1 MATVESKETE
11 LSLWSI
17 ISPVKR
23 QIYTGMVLS
32 ALSGIIWVLSV
43 VLLQPIAS
51 EMLQDNPDVTR
62 LLWLGGAILLC
73 IMAAIVMRI
82 QSFRFSHVGAFELE
96 ETLRTQLTT
105 HLAKVPLGYVVTTG
119 SGSLKK
125 VLMDDV
131 RSLHAF
137 VADSTPLMA
146 RTYIMPIAT
155 LVAMFIFD
163 WRMALISLAVFP
175 IGMIAM
181 RFAFRDYAEGRAA
194 YDAAAEHMNNTI
206 IEYVQGMQV
215 VRTFDDGT
223 SSFGRYRDALTEA
236 TRTMQAWAEKSKYSA
251 YNARTLFAALP
262 TLAVVVIF
270 GGFMVS
276 RGTLD
281 LPTFL
286 VFVFLAPTMAD
297 SIVPIVWM
305 TQLINMSSAGARRIG
320 GLLAEPELPE
330 AADPIQPKNG
340 SVRFEDVTFT
350 YANRTDPALKNVSIE
365 MNEGTITALV
375 GPSGAGKSTVARLI
389 PRFWDVDSG
398 AIYVG
403 DADVRQ
409 MSSEGLMRQI
419 SFVFQNP
426 FLLHDSIRE
435 NIRLGKPD
443 ATDEEV
449 EAAAKAAQAH
459 EFIVN
464 ELPNGYETQAGDRGT
479 RLSGGQRQ
487 RITIARAILQDSPIV
502 VLDEATAFA
511 DPENEAKIHAAI
523 ANLTAGKTLIVV
535 AHRLSTIQDAD
546 QIVVMD
552 KGGVAE
558 VGTHADLVASDGI
571 YANLWSK
578 FNEAQGWGLRRS
590 ERKMQAAD

>member
-1 MATVESKETE
+1 MATVESTETE
-11 LSLWSI
+11 MSLWEI
-17 ISPVKR
+17 ISPVKA
-23 QIYTGMVLS
+23 QIYTGMILS
-32 ALSGIIWVLSV
+32 ALSGVVWVLSV
-43 VLLQPIAS
+43 VLLQPIAG
-51 EMLQDNPDVTR
+51 EMLQPEPDVTR
-62 LLWLGGAILLC
+62 LLWLGGSILLC

-181 RFAFRDYAEGRAA
+181 RFAFSDYAEGRAA

-251 YNARTLFAALP
+251 YVARTLFAALP
-262 TLAVVVIF
+262 TLAVVVIA

-286 VFVFLAPTMAD
+286 VFVFLA
-297 SIVPIVWM
+297 
-305 TQLINMSSAGARRIG
+305 
-320 GLLAEPELPE
+320 
-330 AADPIQPKNG
+330 
-340 SVRFEDVTFT
+340 
-350 YANRTDPALKNVSIE
+350 
-365 MNEGTITALV
+365 
-375 GPSGAGKSTVARLI
+375 
-389 PRFWDVDSG
+389 
-398 AIYVG
+398 
-403 DADVRQ
+403 
-409 MSSEGLMRQI
+409 
-419 SFVFQNP
+419 
-426 FLLHDSIRE
+426 
-435 NIRLGKPD
+435 
-443 ATDEEV
+443 
-449 EAAAKAAQAH
+449 
-459 EFIVN
+459 
-464 ELPNGYETQAGDRGT
+464 
-479 RLSGGQRQ
+479 
-487 RITIARAILQDSPIV
+487 
-502 VLDEATAFA
+502 
-511 DPENEAKIHAAI
+511 
-523 ANLTAGKTLIVV
+523 
-535 AHRLSTIQDAD
+535 
-546 QIVVMD
+546 
-552 KGGVAE
+552 
-558 VGTHADLVASDGI
+558 
-571 YANLWSK
+571 
-578 FNEAQGWGLRRS
+578 
-590 ERKMQAAD
+590 